1 MSRKPAPGSSRNY
14 FTQETEN
21 WIIEY
26 NKEQDSVKKDRIF
39 TEHLYFPFYKLVE
52 SIIHTFK
59 FYYTDVE
66 AIEDL
71 KLDVISMLIQENKLT
86 GFDPSR
92 GCKAFSYFGTI
103 VKRWLINYN
112 NTNYKRK
119 KSQVQIIN
127 YDEAFAD
134 EREEMEVFPSLYLS
148 EFLDQW
154 VNETE
159 ENIDRYFTTDEEKKV
174 ALAILTVFRSRKD
187 IPILKKRAFYI
198 YVREITGCETVYL
211 SKILTKLKDLFYT
224 KYKKYVQ
231 EGYLDP
237 DRRV

>member
-26 NKEQDSVKKDRIF
+26 NKEQDSVKKDKIF

-71 KLDVISMLIQENKLT
+71 KLDVISMLIQDNKLA

-103 VKRWLINYN
+103 VKRWLIVYN
-112 NTNYKRK
+112 NTNYRRR
-119 KSQVQIIN
+119 KSQVQIVN

-134 EREEMEVFPSLYLS
+134 DKEELEVYPALYLS

-154 VNETE
+154 IE
-159 ENIDRYFTTDEEKKV
+159 EVESNVDTYFPDEAEKDV
-174 ALAILTVFRSRKD
+174 ALAILAIFKSRKD

-211 SKILTKLKDLFYT
+211 SKTLSKLKDLFYP

-237 DRRV
+237 DRKV

>member
-14 FTQETEN
+14 FTQETED
-21 WIIEY
+21 WIVEY
-26 NKEQDSVKKDRIF
+26 NREQDSVKKNEIF

-71 KLDVISMLIQENKLT
+71 KLDVLSMLIQDGKLA

-103 VKRWLINYN
+103 VKRWLIVYN
-112 NTNYKRK
+112 ETNYRK
-119 KSQVQIIN
+119 KKNQVQIIN

-134 EREEMEVFPSLYLS
+134 DREELETFPSLYLS
-148 EFLDQW
+148 EFLDRW
-154 VNETE
+154 IGETE
-159 ENIDRYFTTDEEKKV
+159 ENIDIYFSTDEEKKV
-174 ALAILTVFRSRKD
+174 ALAVLTVFRSRKEV
-187 IPILKKRAFYI
+187 PILKKRAFYI

-211 SKILTKLKDLFYT
+211 SKVLSKLKNLFYS

-231 EGYLDP
+231 EGYVDP